1 MAETQEFQTDPEY
14 MEKCM
19 VKSMFQDKKYCI
31 LLSQKFKSAYFDTDE
46 VSIIFRYMKQ
56 HIEEYK
62 DLPQRE
68 IIINSIQKEE
78 DKSRVKRYIDEADSM
93 EFDVNANQD

>member
-1 MAETQEFQTDPEY
+1 MTETQEFQVDPEY

-46 VSIIFRYMKQ
+46 VSIIFRYMKE

-62 DLPQRE
+62 DLPQKE

-78 DKSRVKRYIDEADSM
+78 DRTRVQRYIHDAGSM
-93 EFDVNANQD
+93 EFDIDANQD